1 MRRSQ
6 VSRSRRRGSLRH
18 AREAAHREAWLT
30 LAAQALETD
39 YALGVEVLAC
49 RRLVKGY
56 SDTHARGL
64 SKFDR
69 VMSAVPTLAKRD
81 DGAVWL
87 DRLKRA
93 ALADEDG
100 TGLDG
105 MLKTVASL

>member
-1 MRRSQ
+1 M
-6 VSRSRRRGSLRH
+6 
-18 AREAAHREAWLT
+18 T
-30 LAAQALETD
+30 LAAQVLETN

-81 DGAVWL
+81 DGAAWL